1 MTLLAA
7 PGAEAAPS
15 ITYKCTP
22 APQNCTGWYRSN
34 VSIEWTVLPSD
45 ATKTGCANQTFTTDT
60 PRTSVF
66 CLADDGSSAT
76 SVEVRISLDKTPP
89 VVTGG
94 QPARAADTNG
104 WYNHAVAVAF
114 SGSDLTSG
122 VASCTATTYGGPDD
136 DAANVQ
142 GTCIDNA
149 GNTSAAL
156 GYGLKYDATAP
167 AVTAARPDRQPN
179 ADGWFNRAVRFDV
192 EGNDTTSGI
201 AACAPVTYGGPDSA
215 TASITATCRDEAGN
229 AASRSFALKYDATA
243 PTVTAADP
251 SYAAN
256 ANGWFNRP
264 VAFVVRGT
272 DTTSGLAECDG
283 ATYSG
288 PDSANASVTGVCS
301 DRAGNSSSRAFPLQ
315 YDATPPDVGDG
326 QPARAAD
333 AAGWYNH
340 PVAVVFSGTD
350 QLSGIDTCSTPPY
363 SGPDSAMAAVVGTC
377 IDKAGNAG
385 AMRPRSLKYDETPPI
400 VTAVRT
406 DRPPDHGAWFNA
418 PVRLALEATD
428 ATSGVAECPPVTYG
442 GPDSA
447 SVSLTGICRDV
458 AGNAAGRTFPLSFDA
473 TPPRLTKLS
482 ASGGDRRVTLRW
494 RATGGAAAVE
504 ILRSPGLDGAP
515 TSVVFR
521 GAGDGFVDS
530 KVVNGNRYAYEVRV
544 LDAAG

>member
-1 MTLLAA
+1 MPTVGSTDPSPSWSVA
-7 PGAEAAPS
+7 P
-15 ITYKCTP
+15 TRHP
-22 APQNCTGWYRSN
+22 AW
-34 VSIEWTVLPSD
+34 
-45 ATKTGCANQTFTTDT
+45 
-60 PRTSVF
+60 
-66 CLADDGSSAT
+66 
-76 SVEVRISLDKTPP
+76 
-89 VVTGG
+89 
-94 QPARAADTNG
+94 
-104 WYNHAVAVAF
+104 
-114 SGSDLTSG
+114 
-122 VASCTATTYGGPDD
+122 
-136 DAANVQ
+136 
-142 GTCIDNA
+142 
-149 GNTSAAL
+149 
-156 GYGLKYDATAP
+156 
-167 AVTAARPDRQPN
+167 PN
-179 ADGWFNRAVRFDV
+179 A
-192 EGNDTTSGI
+192 T
-201 AACAPVTYGGPDSA
+201 
-215 TASITATCRDEAGN
+215 
-229 AASRSFALKYDATA
+229 
-243 PTVTAADP
+243 
-251 SYAAN
+251 
-256 ANGWFNRP
+256 
-264 VAFVVRGT
+264 
-272 DTTSGLAECDG
+272 G

-447 SVSLTGICRDV
+447 SVSLTGTCRDV

-482 ASGGDRRVTLRW
+482 ASGGDRRVMLRW

-544 LDAAG
+544 LDAAGNGVSRTVRAVPGPRLIAPADGAVVKGRKPPVLRWTPVQGRGLLQRPAVPGGTEDLERMADARAAALKRAWRYRGRRVRSRSGRVQVARMAGTGHAVQGRLWRADRGPEVHRPANCISRAFAIDPRLLTGRVRKR

>member
-1 MTLLAA
+1 MHRQRRQSA
-7 PGAEAAPS
+7 
-15 ITYKCTP
+15 
-22 APQNCTGWYRSN
+22 
-34 VSIEWTVLPSD
+34 
-45 ATKTGCANQTFTTDT
+45 
-60 PRTSVF
+60 
-66 CLADDGSSAT
+66 SS
-76 SVEVRISLDKTPP
+76 
-89 VVTGG
+89 GF
-94 QPARAADTNG
+94 
-104 WYNHAVAVAF
+104 AF
-114 SGSDLTSG
+114 
-122 VASCTATTYGGPDD
+122 
-136 DAANVQ
+136 
-142 GTCIDNA
+142 
-149 GNTSAAL
+149 
-156 GYGLKYDATAP
+156 GLKYDATAP
-167 AVTAARPDRQPN
+167 T
-179 ADGWFNRAVRFDV
+179 
-192 EGNDTTSGI
+192 I
-201 AACAPVTYGGPDSA
+201 
-215 TASITATCRDEAGN
+215 
-229 AASRSFALKYDATA
+229 
-243 PTVTAADP
+243 TAAD
-251 SYAAN
+251 SGDAAN

-264 VAFVVRGT
+264 VAFTIRGT
-272 DTTSGLAECDG
+272 DATSGLAGCPG
-283 ATYSG
+283 TTYSG

-447 SVSLTGICRDV
+447 SVSLTGTCRDV

-482 ASGGDRRVTLRW
+482 ASGGDRRLTLRW

-544 LDAAG
+544 LDAAGNGVSRTVRAVPGPRLIAPADGAVVKGRKPPVLRWTPIRGADYYNVQLFREGRKILSAWPTRARLALKRAWRYRGRRVRLEAGEYKWLVWPGQGTRSKADYGERIGVRKFTVR

>member
-1 MTLLAA
+1 M
-7 PGAEAAPS
+7 
-15 ITYKCTP
+15 
-22 APQNCTGWYRSN
+22 
-34 VSIEWTVLPSD
+34 
-45 ATKTGCANQTFTTDT
+45 
-60 PRTSVF
+60 
-66 CLADDGSSAT
+66 
-76 SVEVRISLDKTPP
+76 
-89 VVTGG
+89 
-94 QPARAADTNG
+94 
-104 WYNHAVAVAF
+104 
-114 SGSDLTSG
+114 
-122 VASCTATTYGGPDD
+122 
-136 DAANVQ
+136 
-142 GTCIDNA
+142 
-149 GNTSAAL
+149 
-156 GYGLKYDATAP
+156 
-167 AVTAARPDRQPN
+167 
-179 ADGWFNRAVRFDV
+179 
-192 EGNDTTSGI
+192 
-201 AACAPVTYGGPDSA
+201 
-215 TASITATCRDEAGN
+215 
-229 AASRSFALKYDATA
+229 
-243 PTVTAADP
+243 
-251 SYAAN
+251 
-256 ANGWFNRP
+256 
-264 VAFVVRGT
+264 
-272 DTTSGLAECDG
+272 
-283 ATYSG
+283 
-288 PDSANASVTGVCS
+288 CS

-447 SVSLTGICRDV
+447 SASLTGTCRDV
-458 AGNAAGRTFPLSFDA
+458 AGNVAGRTFPLSFDA

-521 GAGDGFVDS
+521 GAGEGFVDS

-544 LDAAG
+544 LDAAGNGVSRTVRAVPGPRLIAPADGAVVKAPQAAGAPVDADTGGGLLQRPAVPGGTEDLERMADARAAGTQARMEVSRPPRASRGRRVQAGTYGRDRARGPRPTMASGSESGSSASANCISRAFEIDRQLLTGRVRKR

>member
-1 MTLLAA
+1 M
-7 PGAEAAPS
+7 
-15 ITYKCTP
+15 CT
-22 APQNCTGWYRSN
+22 
-34 VSIEWTVLPSD
+34 
-45 ATKTGCANQTFTTDT
+45 
-60 PRTSVF
+60 
-66 CLADDGSSAT
+66 
-76 SVEVRISLDKTPP
+76 
-89 VVTGG
+89 
-94 QPARAADTNG
+94 
-104 WYNHAVAVAF
+104 
-114 SGSDLTSG
+114 
-122 VASCTATTYGGPDD
+122 
-136 DAANVQ
+136 
-142 GTCIDNA
+142 DNA
-149 GNTSAAL
+149 GNQSS
-156 GYGLKYDATAP
+156 GFPFGLKYDATAP
-167 AVTAARPDRQPN
+167 T
-179 ADGWFNRAVRFDV
+179 
-192 EGNDTTSGI
+192 I
-201 AACAPVTYGGPDSA
+201 
-215 TASITATCRDEAGN
+215 
-229 AASRSFALKYDATA
+229 
-243 PTVTAADP
+243 TAAD
-251 SYAAN
+251 SGDAAN

-264 VAFVVRGT
+264 VAFTIRGT
-272 DTTSGLAECDG
+272 DATSGLAGCPG
-283 ATYSG
+283 TTYSG

-447 SVSLTGICRDV
+447 SVSLTGTCRDV